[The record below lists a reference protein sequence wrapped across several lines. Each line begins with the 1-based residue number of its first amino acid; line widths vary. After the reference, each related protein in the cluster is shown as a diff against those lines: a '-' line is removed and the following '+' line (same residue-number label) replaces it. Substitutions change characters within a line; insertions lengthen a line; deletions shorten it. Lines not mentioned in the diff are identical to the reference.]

1 MPKLPKISLSEPK
14 KKSTKRIAISKRRR
28 KRRINYSQNDVATD
42 SEKKLQC
49 VPKMCQE
56 CAKACQSVTF
66 GTKKKVKQKDSKY
79 NNSPLVGRID
89 CKNTKE
95 KSKLLVKCFV
105 NSFRKNP
112 PISAR
117 NVPSLPQMSLFE
129 PRKKSKKR
137 IAILKLA
144 LQ

>member
-1 MPKLPKISLSEPK
+1 M
-14 KKSTKRIAISKRRR
+14 
-28 KRRINYSQNDVATD
+28 
-42 SEKKLQC
+42 
-49 VPKMCQE
+49 
-56 CAKACQSVTF
+56 
-66 GTKKKVKQKDSKY
+66 KQKDSEYK
-79 NNSPLVGRID
+79 NSSLVGQID

-105 NSFRKNP
+105 NSFTKIP

-117 NVPSLPQMSLFE
+117 NVPKLPEMSLFE

-137 IAILKLA
+137 IAISKLA

>member
-1 MPKLPKISLSEPK
+1 M
-14 KKSTKRIAISKRRR
+14 
-28 KRRINYSQNDVATD
+28 
-42 SEKKLQC
+42 
-49 VPKMCQE
+49 
-56 CAKACQSVTF
+56 
-66 GTKKKVKQKDSKY
+66 KQKDGEYK
-79 NNSPLVGRID
+79 NSSLVRRTD

-117 NVPSLPQMSLFE
+117 NVPTLPEIPLFD

-137 IAILKLA
+137 ISIEKLA
-144 LQ
+144 HQQVKLTAKIGKRRLNYS

>member
-1 MPKLPKISLSEPK
+1 MCAKNVPKRPKVLLFEPK
-14 KKSTKRIAISKRRR
+14 R
-28 KRRINYSQNDVATD
+28 
-42 SEKKLQC
+42 L
-49 VPKMCQE
+49 
-56 CAKACQSVTF
+56 
-66 GTKKKVKQKDSKY
+66 KQKDREYK
-79 NNSPLVGRID
+79 NFCLVAQID

-117 NVPSLPQMSLFE
+117 NVPKLPEKSLFE
-129 PRKKSKKR
+129 PSKKSKKR
-137 IAILKLA
+137 IRISKLA

>member
-1 MPKLPKISLSEPK
+1 M
-14 KKSTKRIAISKRRR
+14 KREDREYK
-28 KRRINYSQNDVATD
+28 N
-42 SEKKLQC
+42 
-49 VPKMCQE
+49 P
-56 CAKACQSVTF
+56 SV
-66 GTKKKVKQKDSKY
+66 
-79 NNSPLVGRID
+79 VGQID

-117 NVPSLPQMSLFE
+117 NVPKLPESSLFE
-129 PRKKSKKR
+129 PRKRSKKR
-137 IAILKLA
+137 IVISKLA

>member
-1 MPKLPKISLSEPK
+1 M
-14 KKSTKRIAISKRRR
+14 KR
-28 KRRINYSQNDVATD
+28 
-42 SEKKLQC
+42 
-49 VPKMCQE
+49 
-56 CAKACQSVTF
+56 
-66 GTKKKVKQKDSKY
+66 KDSKY
-79 NNSPLVGRID
+79 KNFSLVGQFY

-117 NVPSLPQMSLFE
+117 DVPKMPEMSLFE
-129 PRKKSKKR
+129 PRKKSKKS
-137 IAILKLA
+137 IAISKLA

>member
-1 MPKLPKISLSEPK
+1 M
-14 KKSTKRIAISKRRR
+14 
-28 KRRINYSQNDVATD
+28 
-42 SEKKLQC
+42 
-49 VPKMCQE
+49 
-56 CAKACQSVTF
+56 
-66 GTKKKVKQKDSKY
+66 KQKDSEY
-79 NNSPLVGRID
+79 QNPSLVGQID

-117 NVPSLPQMSLFE
+117 NVPKLPEMSLFE

-137 IAILKLA
+137 IAISKLA